1 MMTMTTMRTTATVTA
16 TATATATMATTTAI
30 NRKKIDFCIKLQS
43 KKVKDIDYDS
53 FIHWIIYR
61 MQLLRI
67 CYAANA
73 FSTKTLTHTDQS
85 INSVYLLSHNSV
97 VRDHLSPFEI
107 ITKENGNVLHD
118 RTKMYAYIKCDEKKE
133 RKKERRMENKIRRT
147 SEVSVYFSRAT
158 LWVIVFNLVYIYTY
172 RRTRC
177 KTESESTQGKKQQ
190 PDKM

>member
-1 MMTMTTMRTTATVTA
+1 MTTAVATTKTMMMAAAAAT
-16 TATATATMATTTAI
+16 TTTAI

-73 FSTKTLTHTDQS
+73 FSTKLLHADTLYTDQS
-85 INSVYLLSHNSV
+85 INSVYLLSHNSVVV

-107 ITKENGNVLHD
+107 ITKENGNPYTTTLQNQRCTL
-118 RTKMYAYIKCDEKKE
+118 RTH
-133 RKKERRMENKIRRT
+133 KIQR
-147 SEVSVYFSRAT
+147 
-158 LWVIVFNLVYIYTY
+158 
-172 RRTRC
+172 
-177 KTESESTQGKKQQ
+177 
-190 PDKM
+190 

>member
-1 MMTMTTMRTTATVTA
+1 MDYLSD
-16 TATATATMATTTAI
+16 AI
-30 NRKKIDFCIKLQS
+30 ASNLLCS
-43 KKVKDIDYDS
+43 K
-53 FIHWIIYR
+53 
-61 MQLLRI
+61 RI
-67 CYAANA
+67 FHENSYTHT
-73 FSTKTLTHTDQS
+73 FTHTDQS

-158 LWVIVFNLVYIYTY
+158 L
-172 RRTRC
+172 
-177 KTESESTQGKKQQ
+177 
-190 PDKM
+190 